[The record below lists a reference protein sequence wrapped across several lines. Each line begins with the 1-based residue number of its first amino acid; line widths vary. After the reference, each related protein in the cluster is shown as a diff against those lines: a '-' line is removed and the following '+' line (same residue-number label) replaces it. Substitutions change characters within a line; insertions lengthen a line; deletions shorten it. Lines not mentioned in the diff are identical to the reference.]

1 MSTSPPPSAPQLKKQ
16 LLRQAVED
24 NLITRAGEPG
34 ARSSTG
40 KARSTGHPSSR
51 TSRFSLGLW
60 LAPLAVVAI
69 VLPVVR
75 SELADRDATSQAE
88 IGIVLP
94 ELPAESPSDL
104 NAQPAVF
111 AAPEPFDPSAIPL
124 AVRRIVVDPGHGGPD
139 DGTTGFGLDEKSM
152 TLDIAHRLQ
161 DRLEA
166 DGFEVYL
173 TREDDRA
180 VSLRERAQT
189 ANDLR
194 ADLFISIHI
203 NWIAE
208 RSVRGLET
216 YFLGATDDPELN
228 ELARRE
234 NRDSGYSLA
243 DMKSLLESIYTGVR
257 TDESR
262 QLATRIQRSLYS
274 SLIRQNP
281 DLKNRGVKTAPFVV
295 LVATEMPAILAEV
308 SCLSN
313 QQEAQLLSRP
323 LYREHIAEALS
334 RGIRAYADEV
344 NQSEAK
350 GS

>member
-1 MSTSPPPSAPQLKKQ
+1 MSNPSPAPHLKKQ

-24 NLITRAGEPG
+24 NLATRAGVQALAEK
-34 ARSSTG
+34 S
-40 KARSTGHPSSR
+40 GHR
-51 TSRFSLGLW
+51 TSARPWWIW
-60 LAPLAVVAI
+60 LIPMAVFVVLIPL
-69 VLPVVR
+69 VR
-75 SELADRDATSQAE
+75 SELADSQATSQAE
-88 IGIVLP
+88 LGIVLP
-94 ELPAESPSDL
+94 ELPEATSQAPSP
-104 NAQPAVF
+104 VF
-111 AAPEPFDPSAIPL
+111 AAPQPLDRNAIPL
-124 AVRRIVVDPGHGGPD
+124 AVRRVVVDPGHGGAD
-139 DGTTGFGLDEKSM
+139 DGTTGFGFNEKAM
-152 TLDIAHRLQ
+152 TLDIARRLQ
-161 DRLEA
+161 SRLLA

-173 TREDDRA
+173 TREDDRD
-180 VSLRERAQT
+180 VSLRERAMM
-189 ANDLR
+189 ANELR

-228 ELARRE
+228 ALARRE
-234 NRDSGYSLA
+234 NQDSGYSLA
-243 DMKSLLESIYTGVR
+243 DMKSLLESIYTDVR
-257 TDESR
+257 QDESR
-262 QLATRIQRSLYS
+262 QLASRIQRSLYS
-274 SLIRQNP
+274 SLLRQNP

-313 QQEAQLLSRP
+313 ADEARLLSRP
-323 LYREHIAEALS
+323 LYREHIADALS

>member
-24 NLITRAGEPG
+24 NLITRAGEIRQRRPDG
-34 ARSSTG
+34 SYQMPSRPILSS
-40 KARSTGHPSSR
+40 KW
-51 TSRFSLGLW
+51 LW
-60 LAPLAVVAI
+60 LAPIVVVGLI
-69 VLPVVR
+69 LPMVR
-75 SELADRDATSQAE
+75 SELADQGAASQTE

-94 ELPAESPSDL
+94 DLPPSSPVQAL
-104 NAQPAVF
+104 QPTVF
-111 AAPEPFDPSAIPL
+111 AAPEPFDPTVIPL
-124 AVRRIVVDPGHGGPD
+124 AVRRIVVDPGHGGAD
-139 DGTTGFGLDEKSM
+139 DGTTGFGLNEKAM
-152 TLDIAHRLQ
+152 TLDIARRLQ
-161 DRLEA
+161 DRLSA

-194 ADLFISIHI
+194 ADLFVSIHI

-216 YFLGATDDPELN
+216 YFLGATEDPELN

-257 TDESR
+257 QDESR

-274 SLIRQNP
+274 SLLRQNP

-313 QQEAQLLSRP
+313 QEEAQLLSRP

-334 RGIRAYADEV
+334 RGIRTYADEV

>member
-1 MSTSPPPSAPQLKKQ
+1 M
-16 LLRQAVED
+16 
-24 NLITRAGEPG
+24 TRAGEPG
-34 ARSSTG
+34 ARSSIG
-40 KARSTGHPSSR
+40 RARAPGRSAAKAPWL
-51 TSRFSLGLW
+51 SLGLW
-60 LAPLAVVAI
+60 LAPLAIVALI
-69 VLPVVR
+69 LPMVR
-75 SELADRDATSQAE
+75 SELADHDATSQAE

-94 ELPAESPSDL
+94 ELPAESASGSGP
-104 NAQPAVF
+104 QPAVF

-173 TREDDRA
+173 TREDDRT

-257 TDESR
+257 QDESR

-274 SLIRQNP
+274 SLLRQNP